1 MKHHNFVIGKGED
14 PEAKIQNEINVLRE
28 SNVGF
33 MLTGVKVMPSQIGTS
48 LATIEYTHS

>member
-1 MKHHNFVIGKGED
+1 MKYHNFVIGKDEVPD
-14 PEAKIQNEINVLRE
+14 AKIQNEINVLRE

-33 MLTGVKVMPSQIGTS
+33 LLTRVKVMPSQIGTS